1 MRTGTQHEILQRFF
15 TLRDAHT
22 TELAPEPMRQRS
34 SVYTDPARLAA
45 EEQALFRDRALM
57 VGMSADLPATGDI
70 ATTEVAGVPLLLI
83 RGEDG
88 CVRAFLNICRHRG
101 GRVATGRGRPGRAI
115 KCPYHSWAY
124 DLNGEL
130 LGQPLARDAFEGL
143 DRRELGLIPIPVA
156 ERFGVILARIGSEKP
171 IDVAGELAGLGPE
184 LGDYGFED
192 FHLFAERSGH
202 FDANWKLIHDTF
214 MESYHVFS
222 LHRDTL
228 APDMLSMPFVADVY
242 GPHARAAIMRKEV
255 TRLLERD
262 RSEWDL
268 RANASIVYMLFPSV
282 VLNLPMSGHLELWEM
297 YPEPQNPHRTRVTVK
312 FYVPHEPADEEERGY
327 WEANVRFTHRVVF
340 QEDFDQQ
347 QDIQRSLRTGLM
359 PEVIYGRN
367 EPLLIHHHR
376 QVEGALSS
384 RP

>member
-1 MRTGTQHEILQRFF
+1 VRTKTQHEILQRFF

-45 EEQALFRDRALM
+45 EEHALFRGRALM

-70 ATTEVAGVPLLLI
+70 ATTEVAGVPVLLI
-83 RGEDG
+83 RGEDA

-101 GRVATGRGRPGRAI
+101 GRVATARGRPGRAI

-130 LGQPLARDAFEGL
+130 LGQPLAREAFEGL
-143 DRRELGLIPIPVA
+143 DRRELDLIPIPVA
-156 ERFGVILARIGSEKP
+156 ERFGVILARIGSEEP
-171 IDVAGELAGLGPE
+171 IDVADELAGLGPE
-184 LGDYGFED
+184 LGDYGFEE
-192 FHLFAERSGH
+192 FHFFAERIGH
-202 FDANWKLIHDTF
+202 FEANWKLIHDTF

-228 APDMLSMPFVADVY
+228 APDMLSVPFVGDVY
-242 GPHARAAIMRKEV
+242 GPHARAAVMRKEV

-347 QDIQRSLRTGLM
+347 QDIHRSLRTGLM